1 MVYCLRLD
9 PNTTQKRKFSIKD
22 FFSKCDR
29 IRSFLRIWS
38 HLLKKFLMESFIFCA
53 VKYWRSAV
61 IGWQEILFVVNS
73 WQDAGAYGFNQEIFT
88 AIPLQGHQFYGCG
101 QLYKFWNRNR
111 NHRNRNDLST
121 NVVSVV
127 CNKTNVFFL
136 AVS

>member
-1 MVYCLRLD
+1 MVYCLRPD
-9 PNTTQKRKFSIKD
+9 PNTTPKRKISVRD

-38 HLLKKFLMESFIFCA
+38 HLLKKFLMESFIFSA
-53 VKYWRSAV
+53 VKHWRSAV

-73 WQDAGAYGFNQEIFT
+73 WQNAGAYGFNQEIFT
-88 AIPLQGHQFYGCG
+88 AIPLQRHQFCGCG
-101 QLYKFWNRNR
+101 QLYKFQYWNSNHWNRN
-111 NHRNRNDLST
+111 NLST